1 MLEQWLSIS
10 QKMFKLN
17 QSWEKTWKVS
27 SKLCFQFSNLSA
39 DYNPMHTDKNFA
51 KSYGFKDKIVHGN
64 ILQLFLSYFVG
75 EMLPKKNV
83 VIISQKIKYLK
94 PIYVNQHIT
103 LKSKLENLNWTMGLL
118 EFRIVFNTRCERIAE
133 GKLDVKI
140 L

>member
-1 MLEQWLSIS
+1 MLERWLNIS
-10 QKMFKLN
+10 QNMFKLN
-17 QSWEKTWKVS
+17 QSWEKTWKIS
-27 SKLCFQFSNLSA
+27 SELCFDFSNLS
-39 DYNPMHTDKNFA
+39 DDHNPIHTDTDFA

-94 PIYVNQHIT
+94 PIYVNQNIT
-103 LKSKLENLNWTMGLL
+103 LKSNLENLNETMGLL
-118 EFRIVFNTRCERIAE
+118 QFRIVFNSGRIKIAE
-133 GKLDVKI
+133 GKIDVKI

>member
-1 MLEQWLSIS
+1 MLEKWLNIS

-27 SKLCFQFSNLSA
+27 RKLCFEFSNLS
-39 DYNPMHTDKNFA
+39 DDHNPMHTDRDFA
-51 KSYGFKDKIVHGN
+51 MSYGFKDTIVHGN

-94 PIYVNQHIT
+94 PIYVNQNIT

-118 EFRIVFNTRCERIAE
+118 EFRIIFNAGRARIAV